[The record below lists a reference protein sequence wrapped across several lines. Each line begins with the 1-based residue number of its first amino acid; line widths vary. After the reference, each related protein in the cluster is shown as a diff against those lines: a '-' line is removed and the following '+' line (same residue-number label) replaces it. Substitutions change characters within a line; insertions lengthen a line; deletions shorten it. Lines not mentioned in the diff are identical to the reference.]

1 MNQASFSTSLLLFFF
16 QICVESKVQILW
28 VGESNWKEISLFQL
42 LSNVKT
48 RFDIFSIFCGLLR
61 ISELYPTLPRDVQS
75 EILNSR
81 KGAKSRQIGP
91 VIISRIFCCKKKEAH
106 QPVRMCLIGFQKP
119 CWYSSNLRGQCSDR
133 YSTTIA
139 ALHYYC
145 TVQCKVQVF
154 WKDLKNLKKI
164 SYFFWHYWVV
174 TLDWRHFCCYIFWQ
188 WWKIKGS

>member
-1 MNQASFSTSLLLFFF
+1 MHRFKCDHESITNLF
-16 QICVESKVQILW
+16 QICVVGKVQILW
-28 VGESNWKEISLFQL
+28 EGLAIEKKISLFFNYI

-48 RFDIFSIFCGLLR
+48 RCDVFSIFCGLLR
-61 ISELYPTLPRDVQS
+61 ISEIYPTLPGDVQS
-75 EILNSR
+75 EILNSQ

-106 QPVRMCLIGFQKP
+106 QLVRMCLIGFQKP

-145 TVQCKVQVF
+145 TVQCKVQDF
-154 WKDLKNLKKI
+154 WKDLKNLKKNPTSFDI
-164 SYFFWHYWVV
+164 TV
-174 TLDWRHFCCYIFWQ
+174 
-188 WWKIKGS
+188 